1 MLAALPTSLASV
13 TLAPALQMPVAT
25 VYASA
30 ALVTA
35 DAPAALVTA
44 DALAAL
50 AVATLQLAKLV
61 SVQMKFAAPAA
72 SYWRERRWWHRMI
85 HSS

>member
-1 MLAALPTSLASV
+1 MLAALPASPVSV
-13 TLAPALQMPVAT
+13 TLAPALRMSVAT
-25 VYASA
+25 VYASP

-35 DAPAALVTA
+35 DAPATLAMG

-50 AVATLQLAKLV
+50 AVATLQLAKPPYLAKLV

-72 SYWRERRWWHRMI
+72 S
-85 HSS
+85 